1 MQQFLDFVTN
11 NLWIVIIFALWL
23 VWLIVFLVRKISK
36 KKAVKKQEQITQAI
50 HDPDGSRYSVEDDVK
65 AYESDGTANASF
77 TKEDIIVGKGT
88 TLVAGKDIATGKY
101 MVLTTVDGVDAFNVR
116 LNGFVREIKHNS
128 TIILGDGDNICP
140 VSHSII
146 LR

>member
-23 VWLIVFLVRKISK
+23 VLLIVFLVRKISK

-50 HDPDGSRYSVEDDVK
+50 HDQDGSRYSVEDDVK

>member
-23 VWLIVFLVRKISK
+23 VLLIVFLVRKISK

-128 TIILGDGDNICP
+128 TIILGEGDNICP

>member
-23 VWLIVFLVRKISK
+23 VLLIVFLVRKISK

-50 HDPDGSRYSVEDDVK
+50 HDQDGSRYSLEDDVK

>member
-1 MQQFLDFVTN
+1 MQQILDFVTN

-23 VWLIVFLVRKISK
+23 VWLIVFLVKKANK

-50 HDPDGSRYSVEDDVK
+50 HTEEGRYSLEDDVK